1 MLDNMNVWSFE
12 KSYKDKTYDTKNFDE
27 RKQQEDKQQEATEL
41 SLLTGST
48 DEISNNQND
57 HVEISSSALENG
69 GK

>member
-12 KSYKDKTYDTKNFDE
+12 KSYKDKTYDTKNVDE

-48 DEISNNQND
+48 DEISNNQNVY
-57 HVEISSSALENG
+57 VEISSSALENG

>member
-12 KSYKDKTYDTKNFDE
+12 KSYKDKTYDTKNIDE
-27 RKQQEDKQQEATEL
+27 RKQQEDKATEL

-48 DEISNNQND
+48 DEISNNQNVY
-57 HVEISSSALENG
+57 VEISSSALENG

>member
-12 KSYKDKTYDTKNFDE
+12 KSYKDKTYDTKNVDE
-27 RKQQEDKQQEATEL
+27 RKQQED
-41 SLLTGST
+41 LLTGST